1 MTFGLIVQNGFK
13 GICFYTQI
21 AMYNSENREK
31 ILTCAENLFRKYGTR
46 SISMDDI
53 AHHLSMSKKTI
64 YESFAD
70 KDEIVHL
77 IITAFRKKLEGLV
90 EAIFDRPTNPVER
103 LINIFICITSM
114 IRETNTSLIYD
125 LQKYHENEWQILQEF
140 RDDFLASKIKDIVTE
155 GIRKQYLNS
164 TLDVNFYVLL
174 FIEVVKL
181 SGNEKLFPQAK
192 YSKQEVAINLI
203 DCLVNGIASE
213 KGRRVSKNLKLN
225 TLQNLD

>member
-1 MTFGLIVQNGFK
+1 
-13 GICFYTQI
+13 
-21 AMYNSENREK
+21 MYNSENREK

-70 KDEIVHL
+70 KDEIVNQ
-77 IITAFRKKLEGLV
+77 IISAFRKKLEGLIEV
-90 EAIFDRPTNPVER
+90 IFDKPANPVER
-103 LINIFICITSM
+103 LIKIFICITSM
-114 IRETNTSLIYD
+114 IKETNPSLIYD

-140 RDDFLASKIKDIVTE
+140 RDDFLANKIKGIVTE

-164 TLDVNFYVLL
+164 TLDVNVYVVL
-174 FIEVVKL
+174 FLEVVQL
-181 SGNEKLFPQAK
+181 PGNEKHFPHTK
-192 YSKQEVAINLI
+192 YSKQAVAINLI
-203 DCLVNGIASE
+203 DCLVNGIVTE
-213 KGRRVSKNLKLN
+213 KGRRVFKNLKLN

>member
-1 MTFGLIVQNGFK
+1 
-13 GICFYTQI
+13 
-21 AMYNSENREK
+21 
-31 ILTCAENLFRKYGTR
+31 
-46 SISMDDI
+46 
-53 AHHLSMSKKTI
+53 
-64 YESFAD
+64 
-70 KDEIVHL
+70 
-77 IITAFRKKLEGLV
+77 
-90 EAIFDRPTNPVER
+90 
-103 LINIFICITSM
+103 M